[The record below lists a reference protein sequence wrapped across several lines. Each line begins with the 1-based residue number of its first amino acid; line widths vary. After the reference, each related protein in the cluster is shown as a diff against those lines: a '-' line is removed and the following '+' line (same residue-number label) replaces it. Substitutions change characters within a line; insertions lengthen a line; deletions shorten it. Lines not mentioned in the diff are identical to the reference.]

1 MLLRYEEEQG
11 REASGMKI
19 MLGFFL
25 IFECKEHKII
35 TSQMPWEEN
44 VTEDMG
50 CADKCFREI
59 KNDEDR

>member
-1 MLLRYEEEQG
+1 
-11 REASGMKI
+11 MKRRLGDENNA